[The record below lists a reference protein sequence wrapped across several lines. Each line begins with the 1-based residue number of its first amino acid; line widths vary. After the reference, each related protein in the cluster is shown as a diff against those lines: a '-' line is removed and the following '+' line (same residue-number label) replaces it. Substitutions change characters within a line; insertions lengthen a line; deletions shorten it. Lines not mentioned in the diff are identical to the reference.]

1 MDTSR
6 REALDLLRQSVA
18 RGVDEQNLPRNPLL
32 KDIIRRLSA
41 VQAVYLGVMEDGDS
55 IKLLHE
61 VQLKLSQALQKVGDS
76 GDLEIILHAERFVL
90 DNERTYY
97 TDTPIMEES
106 LDNALEDIDIA
117 LELVD
122 TVQDPEAYKAIA
134 DGYKRPRNRI
144 GNLPKDEA
152 RQFFK
157 SHQTR
162 LKNQETA
169 PSIGLDK
176 VLIEVRK
183 NNLNVASG
191 EYIKL
196 QKIALDGPL
205 SGQESVPEVNRNT
218 ENRR

>member
-1 MDTSR
+1 MT
-6 REALDLLRQSVA
+6 L
-18 RGVDEQNLPRNPLL
+18 
-32 KDIIRRLSA
+32 
-41 VQAVYLGVMEDGDS
+41 
-55 IKLLHE
+55 
-61 VQLKLSQALQKVGDS
+61 QLKLSQSLQKVGDS

-117 LELVD
+117 LELVEIQCKILRR
-122 TVQDPEAYKAIA
+122 TRQLPTPINDPDIA
-134 DGYKRPRNRI
+134 LATSRKI
-144 GNLPKDEA
+144 EA

-176 VLIEVRK
+176 VLIEVRM

-205 SGQESVPEVNRNT
+205 SGQESVPEVNRNI

>member
-6 REALDLLRQSVA
+6 REALDLLCQSVA

-169 PSIGLDK
+169 PSIGLEQ
-176 VLIEVRK
+176 V
-183 NNLNVASG
+183 
-191 EYIKL
+191 IKT
-196 QKIALDGPL
+196 
-205 SGQESVPEVNRNT
+205 SVSRDINSSS
-218 ENRR
+218 